1 MFHQCV
7 YLIFV
12 DIYFDFPFCLDEKNI
27 NPYRI
32 EKMSPRPKKA
42 RNCEGKFHGLAFKPT
57 GTPLHELR
65 QIELHLD
72 ELEVLRLCDR
82 EGLTQEEAGV
92 RVGVS
97 RGTIQRIITVARKK
111 VAAALTEG
119 AALIFVQDEET

>member
-1 MFHQCV
+1 
-7 YLIFV
+7 
-12 DIYFDFPFCLDEKNI
+12 
-27 NPYRI
+27 
-32 EKMSPRPKKA
+32 MSPRPKKT

-119 AALIFVQDEET
+119 AALIFVKDEDD